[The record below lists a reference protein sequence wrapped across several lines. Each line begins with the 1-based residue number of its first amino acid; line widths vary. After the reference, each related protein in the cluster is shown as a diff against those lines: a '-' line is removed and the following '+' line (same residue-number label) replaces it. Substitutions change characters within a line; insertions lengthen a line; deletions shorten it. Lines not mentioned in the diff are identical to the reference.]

1 MNEKKVRSI
10 ITDPDHLPGWLS
22 CPEGVFLREH
32 AENATLSDVV
42 EIGTF
47 YGRSTSFILEGLRKR
62 FGEKMFRVWTVDPW
76 NWKDPDLTNVFGAVQ
91 TTFWTYMQL
100 KDYLKNVQLLTT
112 TSVFAAPTI
121 LLRKYEFAF
130 IDGCHTEPHV
140 MHDIILCSQVTK
152 TIFVH
157 DYNDTHPYVKKAVDY
172 WVENTKWQ
180 KGKLVNRTIKLT
192 GPYFLGSAKY
202 DTGKIELK

>member
-76 NWKDPDLTNVFGAVQ
+76 NWKDPHILDVHAVKRLPQECSTSYYNIRICSTNYTA
-91 TTFWTYMQL
+91 
-100 KDYLKNVQLLTT
+100 
-112 TSVFAAPTI
+112 
-121 LLRKYEFAF
+121 
-130 IDGCHTEPHV
+130 
-140 MHDIILCSQVTK
+140 
-152 TIFVH
+152 
-157 DYNDTHPYVKKAVDY
+157 
-172 WVENTKWQ
+172 
-180 KGKLVNRTIKLT
+180 
-192 GPYFLGSAKY
+192 
-202 DTGKIELK
+202 